1 MSNKQH
7 STKKKLKDPIKKKS
21 KTARNWTT
29 DELNLFLLMTFFSE
43 TIAPLDLTD
52 NIIEDTFSLDHD
64 TCADDTDNFID
75 SDFDDKEE
83 IFKGYFSIYL
93 RGGNKLFRII
103 HFKGH
108 KVFIWHI
115 FKDQFP
121 DVFKGR

>member
-29 DELNLFLLMTFFSE
+29 DELNLFLL
-43 TIAPLDLTD
+43 
-52 NIIEDTFSLDHD
+52 
-64 TCADDTDNFID
+64 CADDTDNFID

-108 KVFIWHI
+108 KVFI
-115 FKDQFP
+115 
-121 DVFKGR
+121 